1 MHELKKAGVSLGL
14 GLALVILTG
23 FGSKEHAPPPP
34 NEAAPPE
41 VSRHIALL
49 RTGKAQQKA
58 AAAYWLG
65 QQRGVAAGAVQAL
78 VDLLADTSE
87 VDPSQYRVVKAEP
100 KSTLGIEAA
109 AALVRIGHPSIEPLI
124 RVLKTSSQPEARKN
138 AAWAL
143 GALHEAGA
151 ANPVRT
157 PWVRSG
163 TSART

>member
-1 MHELKKAGVSLGL
+1 MHEVKKAGMSLCL
-14 GLALVILTG
+14 GLALFILTG
-23 FGSKEHAPPPP
+23 FGSKEHPTSPSGNP
-34 NEAAPPE
+34 PPE
-41 VSRHIALL
+41 VFRHITLL

-65 QQRGVAAGAVQAL
+65 QQRGVAASAVQAL
-78 VDLLADTSE
+78 VDLLGDTTE
-87 VDPSQYRVVKAEP
+87 VDPSQYRQVKYEP

-124 RVLKTSSQPEARKN
+124 RVLKTSPQPEARKN

-151 ANPVRT
+151 TNSVRS
-157 PWVRSG
+157 PWVQPRAP
-163 TSART
+163 ART